1 MNLRITV
8 AGILIAL
15 SFYVR
20 ASAAHPSLFV
30 DGKEFKQLHKALKA
44 TDNKALTAMHET
56 YMAWADEFVRT
67 DSEIT
72 FSPNSSGKLLLV
84 SRDALSQIASCAYA
98 YRFTEKKEYLRRAE
112 SVLNAVC
119 SFPTWNPAH
128 YLDVAEMS
136 LAVAIG
142 YDWLYHG
149 LGKETLEKC
158 EKAIKTHCLDVADG
172 EYRRLFRLT
181 NNWGQVLNAGL
192 LCSCIAF
199 ADVYPERC
207 QELMRRC
214 IADNSENFPVGYAP
228 DGIYVEGPM
237 YWDYGTTFQIAM
249 IAALESYC
257 GTDMGLSKAP
267 GFIESAWF
275 EVFSTGNLSLP
286 YNFSDSSLSTRA
298 LPMLWYFT
306 HKTSDGSLVH
316 SEYDRRLRLRERLG
330 FLAIWYA
337 SKCDRSAIR
346 PPERNIFYGKG
357 TNPLVIAR
365 TGWGQDDHYLGVKG
379 GGAVNGHAH
388 LDAGSFVYEAYGVRW
403 ACEPPFPGYS
413 RTEGALGTI
422 GATPWLKTQDSY
434 RWKIK
439 GYNNL
444 HHNTLTIGGKD
455 FDCTGIATLE
465 KVYDSPDNMG
475 GLFDLT
481 SMYGDRVRA
490 VMRQVSVID
499 GSYLKIVD
507 VVSASD
513 NTDAEVYFNFTTREK
528 VQLLEDCLVLTSS
541 KGVKMRLDVSGDD
554 VVFTQGIVRPEGV
567 PDCLE
572 KFYAP
577 DGYNYVGYRYV
588 VPKGSEKKIVTTLK
602 RM

>member
-1 MNLRITV
+1 MNARIHMTV
-8 AGILIAL
+8 LVTAL
-15 SFYVR
+15 LCCMVSH
-20 ASAAHPSLFV
+20 ASHPSLFM
-30 DGKEFKQLHKALKA
+30 DEGDFRQLRKVLKS
-44 TDNKALTAMHET
+44 TDNKALVQMHQT
-56 YMAWADEFVRT
+56 YVAWADEFVRNN
-67 DSEIT
+67 DDVT
-72 FSPNSSGKLLLV
+72 FSPNNSGKLILV
-84 SRDALSQIASCAYA
+84 SRNALSQIASCSYA
-98 YRFTEKKEYLRRAE
+98 YRHTGEKKYLLRAE
-112 SVLNAVC
+112 AVLNAVC
-119 SFPTWNPAH
+119 GFPSWNPSH

-136 LAVAIG
+136 LAVSIG
-142 YDWLYHG
+142 YDWLYKD
-149 LGKETLEKC
+149 LRKETREKC
-158 EKAIKTHCLDVADG
+158 EQVIKTHCLDVADG
-172 EYRRLFRLT
+172 EYRRLFALK

-199 ADVYPERC
+199 IDVYPGICRELLERC
-207 QELMRRC
+207 IKDSKE
-214 IADNSENFPVGYAP
+214 NSWYGYAP

-237 YWDYGTTFQIAM
+237 YWDYGTSFQIALNT
-249 IAALESYC
+249 ALEAFY
-257 GTDMGLSKAP
+257 GTDMGLSSSP
-267 GFIESAWF
+267 GFMESAWF
-275 EVFSTGNLSLP
+275 EVFSTGNLHIP
-286 YNFSDSSLSTRA
+286 YNFSDSSLSSRA
-298 LPMLWYFT
+298 LPMLWYFAY
-306 HKTSDGSLVH
+306 KMSDGSVVY
-316 SEYDRRLRLRERLG
+316 SEYNRRLRLRERLG

-481 SMYGDRVRA
+481 SMYGDRVRT

-554 VVFTQGIVRPEGV
+554 VVFTHGIVRPEGV